1 LQTQIKNNDWE
12 NPKYLGFASAKKS
25 QPNLE
30 TIGLYTIWFTGSAKK
45 QGFEPIELLQQ
56 YADKISQ

>member
-1 LQTQIKNNDWE
+1 MGRNKSTVRRD
-12 NPKYLGFASAKKS
+12 FSA
-25 QPNLE
+25 NIE
-30 TIGLYTIWFTGSAKK
+30 RAKE

>member
-1 LQTQIKNNDWE
+1 MTFTYVLLTPCTWLSIM
-12 NPKYLGFASAKKS
+12 AKRKS
-25 QPNLE
+25 TKE
-30 TIGLYTIWFTGSAKK
+30 